1 MKTTKNVIAL
11 KYFKNYN
18 KIESISAKKKM
29 LTTKTNISK

>member
-18 KIESISAKKKM
+18 KIESISAKKKNANN
-29 LTTKTNISK
+29 KN